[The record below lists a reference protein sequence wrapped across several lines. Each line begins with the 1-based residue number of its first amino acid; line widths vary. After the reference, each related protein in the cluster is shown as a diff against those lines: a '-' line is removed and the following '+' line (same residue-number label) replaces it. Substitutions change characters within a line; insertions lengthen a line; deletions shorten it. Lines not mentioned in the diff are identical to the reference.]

1 MAVKRYNGTSWETYS
16 GGPVPTSAI
25 VMWKKTAAGGET
37 SLSGNDDNLTS
48 LAYTVGQEQVY
59 VNGILLVRGSDYTAA
74 TGTSITFLQPVV
86 NGSVQ
91 GLFAG
96 DIVQIWCPTA
106 FQVPSASATAS
117 QWRYIAAGG
126 ETTLSGVD
134 SVSTSLSY
142 TVGQELVFQNG
153 NLLYRGVDYTAT
165 TGISIVLTNALIAND
180 IVNVWSPNAFT
191 VANAIPVSTVTYK
204 GDLIA
209 ATGSGTVTNLPA
221 GTNNQVLTADNTTS
235 AGLKWSTPTTSGLV
249 FLSTTT
255 FSGVSSQIITG
266 LGSSSYTNY
275 KLVGNIQSSTAMTL
289 NARFSA
295 SGTPFTGSNYSY
307 AVYGKT
313 SGNADVSLAVTAQAQ
328 FPIATMNSDSQY
340 LDATVYNLN
349 SSMRKAATW
358 QLMGLNSSS
367 APAYFT
373 GGVWLDASGTALN
386 EFQLIASTGT
396 ISGTVT
402 LYGFNK

>member
-1 MAVKRYNGTSWETYS
+1 MAVKRWNGTSWEAYS
-16 GGPVPTSAI
+16 GGPIPTSAI
-25 VMWKKTAAGGET
+25 VTWKKTAVGGET
-37 SLSGNDDNLTS
+37 TLSGNDDNLTS

-59 VNGILLVRGSDYTAA
+59 VNGILQVRGSDYTAA
-74 TGTSITFLQPVV
+74 TGTSITFLQPLV

-117 QWRYIAAGG
+117 QWRYIATGG

-165 TGISIVLTNALIAND
+165 TGTSIVLTNALIASD

-191 VANAIPVSTVTYK
+191 VANAIPASTVTYK

-221 GTNNQVLTADNTTS
+221 GTNGQYLKADSSAS
-235 AGLKWSTPTTSGLV
+235 AGLSWTTFPTIGGMTL
-249 FLSTTT
+249 LSTTT
-255 FSGVSSQIITG
+255 LSTTTTTVSSIDGSYKHLFFLIRNFHANGSTLAFRTNGITG
-266 LGSSSYTNY
+266 MHYYANTQTI
-275 KLVGNIQSSTAMTL
+275 GNGFA
-289 NARFSA
+289 FSA
-295 SGTPFTGSNYSY
+295 AWSNG
-307 AVYGKT
+307 AT
-313 SGNADVSLAVTAQAQ
+313 EAQFNGNVTASNNNNCFGWIYDYSNSAVA
-328 FPIATMNSDSQY
+328 FKPSFFTLYSDGNDKWAEIRWVNRGIGTSPISSI
-340 LDATVYNLN
+340 TVF
-349 SSMRKAATW
+349 S
-358 QLMGLNSSS
+358 
-367 APAYFT
+367 P
-373 GGVWLDASGTALN
+373 GG
-386 EFQLIASTGT
+386 GT
-396 ISGTVT
+396 INGT
-402 LYGFNK
+402 LLIYGVN

>member
-1 MAVKRYNGTSWETYS
+1 M
-16 GGPVPTSAI
+16 
-25 VMWKKTAAGGET
+25 
-37 SLSGNDDNLTS
+37 
-48 LAYTVGQEQVY
+48 
-59 VNGILLVRGSDYTAA
+59 
-74 TGTSITFLQPVV
+74 
-86 NGSVQ
+86 
-91 GLFAG
+91 LFR
-96 DIVQIWCPTA
+96 
-106 FQVPSASATAS
+106 S
-117 QWRYIAAGG
+117 
-126 ETTLSGVD
+126 
-134 SVSTSLSY
+134 
-142 TVGQELVFQNG
+142 
-153 NLLYRGVDYTAT
+153 
-165 TGISIVLTNALIAND
+165 
-180 IVNVWSPNAFT
+180 
-191 VANAIPVSTVTYK
+191 
-204 GDLIA
+204 
-209 ATGSGTVTNLPA
+209 
-221 GTNNQVLTADNTTS
+221 
-235 AGLKWSTPTTSGLV
+235 
-249 FLSTTT
+249 
-255 FSGVSSQIITG
+255 
-266 LGSSSYTNY
+266 
-275 KLVGNIQSSTAMTL
+275 NIQSSTAMTL